1 MRVLWQ
7 HCLSTLSEHEK
18 GLEKD
23 LLAVLEADLAS
34 LHEVDEPAPGGHE
47 DVAALLQLPQLLARW
62 GAAVH
67 HAGPHPRAVGEP
79 PGLLEDL
86 GSELPGGARTR
97 AGGYSFLLIPKPR
110 SLEVSLWGFLKRSL
124 K

>member
-23 LLAVLEADLAS
+23 LLAVLEADLAP

-86 GSELPGGARTR
+86 GSKLPGGGQDQGR
-97 AGGYSFLLIPKPR
+97 GVQLLAHPEATVFR
-110 SLEVSLWGFLKRSL
+110 GVAVGFS
-124 K
+124 